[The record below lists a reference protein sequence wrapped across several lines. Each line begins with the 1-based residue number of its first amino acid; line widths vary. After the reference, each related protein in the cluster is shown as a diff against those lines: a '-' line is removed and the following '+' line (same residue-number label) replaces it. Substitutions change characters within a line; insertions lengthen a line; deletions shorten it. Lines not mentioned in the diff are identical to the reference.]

1 MSASRTFRTSELKKF
16 AGLSL
21 ASALLL
27 DRRMQKKQ
35 LKILAEVPRFD
46 GNGTYMLKVGTAFT
60 NRDDSINGFIESLP
74 LAALSPKGFKIH
86 IRELDARD
94 LEKREAY
101 RTAAT
106 GRTLEPPA
114 SAASEPLPF

>member
-1 MSASRTFRTSELKKF
+1 
-16 AGLSL
+16 
-21 ASALLL
+21 
-27 DRRMQKKQ
+27 MQRKQ

-46 GNGTYMLKVGTAFT
+46 GSGSYMVKVGSAFT
-60 NRDDSINGFIESLP
+60 NRDESINGFIESLP

-101 RTAAT
+101 RTAAAA
-106 GRTLEPPA
+106 RTLEPPA
-114 SAASEPLPF
+114 STASEGAPF